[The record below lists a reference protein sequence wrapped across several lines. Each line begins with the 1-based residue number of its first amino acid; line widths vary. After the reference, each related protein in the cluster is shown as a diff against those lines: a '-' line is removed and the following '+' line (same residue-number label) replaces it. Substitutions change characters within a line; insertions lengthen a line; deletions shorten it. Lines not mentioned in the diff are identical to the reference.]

1 MKLLRVLQ
9 DRTFE
14 VLGSSQRRTVDVR
27 VVAATNRN
35 LAEMVSRGEFREDL
49 LYRINLI
56 TLHLPPLRER
66 RDDIPV
72 LASRFLQAV
81 GQVYRREDVRLS
93 ADALAWLK
101 NQPWPGNVRQLQ
113 QGIERTVLVTDK
125 PVLDAADFQATSE
138 MEPREA
144 ERDVAAAGRQH
155 DHGRTGKGDDRQVAQ
170 APQRQ
175 HLQGRAGAGPQPRR
189 LVPAL
194 REIRDRRVS
203 LRTRFV
209 AYLVVVHLLMAG
221 VAWFVVVQNRFYLI
235 AVEAVLA
242 LSFVTGLA
250 LTRRFFESLEFV
262 RQSAQL
268 LEDSD
273 FMSRVREVKQAD
285 VDRLIQVYNR
295 MVDALRGERV
305 QLQEQQHFLAR
316 VLRESPGGIVVLDF
330 DGRVTL
336 ANPAAERLLQAP
348 GETLTGSALA
358 TLDRALAHD
367 LLALAPGDRRV
378 IAVWGGRR
386 VRALHGTFL
395 DRGFRRSFFLLE
407 ELTEELR
414 HSEKAAYEKLIRML
428 SHEVNNTV
436 GASNS
441 LLNSCL
447 TYGVQLHPH
456 DRADFEHALAVV
468 IARTEQLSGFMA
480 SFADV
485 VRLPA
490 PQLDQVEPAV
500 VVDGLL
506 ALVRAQAET
515 RRIAVVRQGLPSVG
529 TVRLDRGQMEQALLN
544 VMKNGLEAIGHD
556 GTLTVRVLRRDAVPV
571 IEIEDSGPGLS
582 DEVRTHLFTPF
593 FSTKENGQGIGLTMV
608 QEILAGHGFPFA
620 LEGPAGGPTT
630 FTVMLTDRAPSAR

>member
-1 MKLLRVLQ
+1 
-9 DRTFE
+9 
-14 VLGSSQRRTVDVR
+14 
-27 VVAATNRN
+27 
-35 LAEMVSRGEFREDL
+35 
-49 LYRINLI
+49 
-56 TLHLPPLRER
+56 
-66 RDDIPV
+66 
-72 LASRFLQAV
+72 
-81 GQVYRREDVRLS
+81 
-93 ADALAWLK
+93 
-101 NQPWPGNVRQLQ
+101 
-113 QGIERTVLVTDK
+113 
-125 PVLDAADFQATSE
+125 
-138 MEPREA
+138 
-144 ERDVAAAGRQH
+144 
-155 DHGRTGKGDDRQVAQ
+155 
-170 APQRQ
+170 
-175 HLQGRAGAGPQPRR
+175 
-189 LVPAL
+189 
-194 REIRDRRVS
+194 VS
-203 LRTRFV
+203 LRARFV
-209 AYLVVVHLLMAG
+209 AYLVAVHLLMAG
-221 VAWFVVVQNRFYLI
+221 VAWFVVAQSRLYLI

-242 LSFVTGLA
+242 ISFLTGLA
-250 LTRRFFESLEFV
+250 LTRRFFGTLEFV

-273 FMSRVREVKQAD
+273 FMSRVREVKQPD

-305 QLQEQQHFLAR
+305 QLQEQQHFLSR
-316 VLRESPGGIVVLDF
+316 VLHESPGGIVVLDF

-336 ANPAAERLLQAP
+336 ANPAASRLLQAP
-348 GETLTGSALA
+348 GETLTGTGLA

-367 LLALAPGDRRV
+367 LVALSPGERRV
-378 IAVWGGRR
+378 LAVWGGRR

-456 DRADFEHALAVV
+456 DRTDFEHALGVV

-485 VRLPA
+485 VRLTG
-490 PQLDQVEPAV
+490 PQLEPVEPAT

-506 ALVRAQAET
+506 ALIRVQAEK
-515 RRIAVVRQGLPSVG
+515 RRIAVVREGLATVG
-529 TVRLDRGQMEQALLN
+529 AVRLDRGQMEQALLN

-556 GTLTVRVLRRDAVPV
+556 GTLTVRVLRRDEEPV
-571 IEIEDSGPGLS
+571 IEVEDSGPGLS
-582 DEVRTHLFTPF
+582 EEVRTHLFTPF
-593 FSTKENGQGIGLTMV
+593 FSTKEGGQGIGLTMV

-620 LEGPAGGPTT
+620 LEAPPGGPTT
-630 FTVMLTDRAPSAR
+630 FTVMLTSRAPSAR